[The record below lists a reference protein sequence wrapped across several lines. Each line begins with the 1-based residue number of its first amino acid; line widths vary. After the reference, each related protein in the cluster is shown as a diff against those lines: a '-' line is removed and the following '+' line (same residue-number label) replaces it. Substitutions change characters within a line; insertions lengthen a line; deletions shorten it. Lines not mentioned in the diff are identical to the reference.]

1 MTQKIFNTSMFQLAR
16 QRLCMS
22 QKELSEKSGLSQS
35 TLSKFEIGLS
45 TPNLEQ
51 IKHLA
56 YALDV
61 QPSFFYIQ
69 SPAYSSM
76 TPMYRRKSTI
86 SQKEVNRAA
95 AIGAITVAQIDSLLR
110 ATGLNNQCSLPY
122 ISPEEYPDGSAGV
135 ARAAREYMGLP
146 SGPIVD
152 ITSCM
157 EDHGVM
163 IFFRKDFPEKIDG
176 YTIYPSNFS
185 FPYTFVNSLC
195 QGERVRMTLAHELGH
210 IFMHKFDTPNCEEEA
225 WDFAGEFLMPEDE
238 FTDNLPQK
246 LTNLRALLPLKFKWK
261 VSLGSI
267 VQRLKKLEIIN
278 DNTFKYLRIQLSQYH
293 KTEPYPVK
301 MEQPELCKQLL
312 TYCIEILN
320 YTQKDLEAITG
331 FHEEEFKYYYQ
342 SIYKTFGFP
351 FR

>member
-1 MTQKIFNTSMFQLAR
+1 MGQNIFNTSMFQLAR

-56 YALDV
+56 KALEV
-61 QPSFFYIQ
+61 QASFFYLS
-69 SPAYSSM
+69 SPAYLSI
-76 TPMYRRKSTI
+76 TPMYRRRITI
-86 SQKEVNRAA
+86 SQKDVKKAA
-95 AIGAITVAQIDSLLR
+95 AIGAITVAQIDSILQ
-110 ATGLNNQCSLPY
+110 ATGLDNKCSLPY
-122 ISPEEYPDGSAGV
+122 IAPEEYPNGSIDV

-146 SGPIVD
+146 AGPVMN

-157 EDHGVM
+157 EDHGIM

-176 YTIYPSNFS
+176 YTIYPSSFS

-225 WDFAGEFLMPEDE
+225 WDFAGEFLMPEEE
-238 FTDNLPQK
+238 FTDNLPNK
-246 LTNLRALLPLKFKWK
+246 LTNLRFLLPLKFKWQ
-261 VSLGSI
+261 VSLGAI

-278 DNTFKYLRIQLSQYH
+278 DNTYKYLRIQLSKYH
-293 KTEPYPVK
+293 KSEPYPIK
-301 MEQPELCKQLL
+301 MEQPELCQQLL
-312 TYCIEILN
+312 KYCIETLN
-320 YTQKDLEAITG
+320 FTIKDLEAITG
-331 FHEEEFKYYYQ
+331 FNNEEFKYYYQ
-342 SIYKTFGFP
+342 TSFKTFGFP